1 MKEIEL
7 TQHEY
12 CAEDD
17 TYTLQAQLED
27 ELDLDEIA
35 QEARRLDY
43 KVINM
48 QNLNTVVVI
57 TSGPTIHLHG
67 NGKIVANRARD
78 KNKVAGILKEII
90 KDGEK

>member
-1 MKEIEL
+1 MKKIEL

-17 TYTLQAQLED
+17 TYTLQAQLKNKLE
-27 ELDLDEIA
+27 LDEIA
-35 QEARRLDY
+35 RKARRLGY

-90 KDGEK
+90 GDEEK